1 MAVNM
6 NLAYEYENY
15 DVLDER
21 EEEYADKIRRKRTA
35 NKRRKNAA
43 NIRIVAA
50 AVIVLVLFSAM
61 TYGRVELSKLYA
73 EKTDLESQLTLLQN
87 ENISLESELAQKTG
101 LTKVEDYA
109 ENRLGLQKL
118 DKSQIEYV
126 EIEEQ
131 TSAEIVA
138 PEETNIFVK
147 IKDWFKDSLEYLG
160 L

>member
-1 MAVNM
+1 MAADL
-6 NLAYEYENY
+6 NLAYEYENF
-15 DVLDER
+15 DMLNER
-21 EEEYADKIRRKRTA
+21 EEEYAENIRRKRSA

-43 NIRIVAA
+43 NIRIIAA
-50 AVIVLVLFSAM
+50 AVIVLFLFSFM
-61 TYGRVELSKLYA
+61 TYGRVELAKLYS
-73 EKTDLESQLTLLQN
+73 EKTELEAELTLLQN

-131 TSAEIVA
+131 TSAQTVS
-138 PEETNIFVK
+138 PDNSNIFVK
-147 IKDWFKDSLEYLG
+147 IRDWFNGALEYLG